1 MKDIKVLIYEQQ
13 ELIAKTT
20 KSVLENQTDI
30 AVISIANNLA
40 DVYANIKI
48 IKPDIIIFDIQFDY
62 NLKLKFINYIKKTY
76 KDIKLLIITSITE
89 EKHIAKVLNLGVDG
103 YFLKDMMTDKIIES
117 IRELK
122 KSKKIIDN
130 KVLNILLEKILKD
143 ECIKD
148 NNINFSYREYEIIEL
163 LLKKLSNREIAKL
176 LNLSS
181 GTVKNYITSIYSKL
195 GVKNRVQAI
204 ETLNNINY

>member
-1 MKDIKVLIYEQQ
+1 LKDIKVLIYEQQ

>member
-195 GVKNRVQAI
+195 GVKNRMQAI